1 MFGFGKK
8 TAAHWAKNAS
18 SDAHRTKN
26 ALDNTAALF
35 STMEHKLHK
44 IADKIDS
51 DKNLQAQID
60 PNIMRKIALHMEH
73 AKRHSERMESDMQ
86 QLHKHIK
93 HIYDKV

>member
-1 MFGFGKK
+1 MFGFGK

-51 DKNLQAQID
+51 DKNLQQQID
-60 PNIMRKIALHMEH
+60 PEVMKRIALHMDN
-73 AKRHSERMESDMQ
+73 AKRHSEHMESEMNK
-86 QLHKHIK
+86 LHQHVKK
-93 HIYDKV
+93 IYDKV